1 MIRIY
6 KDKDTK
12 VVTKGA
18 YEAFFKPLGY
28 NVVIEQQEEPKVEKP
43 AKPIVEPKK
52 QEEIV
57 TENKKSA
64 FVKKN
69 KKED

>member
-1 MIRIY
+1 MLRIY
-6 KDKDTK
+6 KDKDIK

-18 YEAFFKPLGY
+18 YETFFKPLGY
-28 NVVIEQQEEPKVEKP
+28 KVVLEQREEPKVEKP
-43 AKPIVEPKK
+43 AKPIMEPEK

-57 TENKKSA
+57 TERKKSA